1 VRENKMKVYEFTLQN
16 THGLH
21 ARPAGLFVQ
30 ECGKF
35 QSSVALFKGDTKVN
49 GKSMLGLMKIAASK
63 GDQLKLEVEG
73 ADEEAALAAL
83 KALID
88 NNFGE

>member
-1 VRENKMKVYEFTLQN
+1 MKVYEFTLQN

-49 GKSMLGLMKIAASK
+49 GKSMLGVLMLAASK
-63 GDQLKLEVEG
+63 GDQLRVEAEG
-73 ADEEAALAAL
+73 QDELAA
-83 KALID
+83 ID
-88 NNFGE
+88 AIKKLVDSQFDE